1 VRVLGL
7 MSGTSADGVDLV
19 RVSFGG
25 RPPELSW
32 QFLDHRY
39 RPYPSELRRRVRA
52 AMRGEGGVRELAL
65 LHHDLG
71 RFYAEAAQGLEVELA
86 VVSGQTVWHE
96 PPRATLQLGE
106 AAYLAEALGV
116 PVVADLRPS
125 DLAAGGEGAPLVP
138 YPDLLLFG
146 EEGVRRAILNIG
158 GIANVTYLP
167 GRDAA
172 GVIAFDTGPGN
183 ALIDEAAERL
193 GLAMDE
199 DGRLAREGQVFP
211 SQVAYWLAHPYFD
224 RPPPKSTGRE
234 VWRLEALPGARAI
247 AGADLVAT
255 VTRFVAEGI
264 ARALSRFV
272 IPKGLDE
279 VWVAGGG
286 AKNPVLM
293 NHLAEL
299 LPVPVRT
306 FKEATGLDASVRE
319 PLAFALLGYLRWLGL
334 PNVLPQATGAARA
347 AVAGK
352 VALPSEEGVEW
363 NSPAWS

>member
-19 RVSFGG
+19 RVDLGG
-25 RPPELSW
+25 RPPEVRW
-32 QFLDHRY
+32 RFLDHRY
-39 RPYPSELRRRVRA
+39 RPYPSELRRRVRSA
-52 AMRGEGGVRELAL
+52 IRGEMGVRELTL

-71 RFYAEAAQGLEVELA
+71 RFYAGAAEGLEADLVA
-86 VVSGQTVWHE
+86 ASGQTVWHE
-96 PPRATLQLGE
+96 PPRATLQIGE
-106 AAYLAEALGV
+106 AAYLAEALKV
-116 PVVADLRPS
+116 PVVADFRPA
-125 DLAAGGEGAPLVP
+125 DVAAGGEGAPLVP
-138 YPDLLLFG
+138 YADFLLFG

-199 DGRLAREGQVFP
+199 DGRFAREGEIFA

-234 VWRLEALPGARAI
+234 VWRLEALPGVRAI
-247 AGADLVAT
+247 AGVDLVAT
-255 VTRFVAEGI
+255 VTRFVAEAI
-264 ARALSRFV
+264 ARALLRFV
-272 IPKGLDE
+272 VPRGLDE
-279 VWVAGGG
+279 LWVAGGG

-293 NHLAEL
+293 AHLAEL

-319 PLAFALLGYLRWLGL
+319 PLAVALLGYLRWLGA
-334 PNVLPQATGAARA
+334 PNVLPRATGARRA

-352 VALPSEEGVEW
+352 VLLPSEGEV
-363 NSPAWS
+363 

>member
-19 RVSFGG
+19 LAEFKG
-25 RPPELSW
+25 RPPAVSW
-32 QFLDHRY
+32 SVLDHRY
-39 RPYPSELRRRVRA
+39 LPYDRELRRRVLA
-52 AMRGEGGVRELAL
+52 AMQGEATIAEAAR

-71 RFYAEAAQGLEVELA
+71 RFFAEAARGMETDLA
-86 VVSGQTVWHE
+86 VLAGQTVWHE
-96 PPRATLQLGE
+96 PPRTTFQLGE
-106 AAYLAEALGV
+106 GAYLAEALGA

-138 YPDLLLFG
+138 YADLLLFG

-167 GRDAA
+167 GKDPE
-172 GVIAFDTGPGN
+172 GVVAFDTGPGN
-183 ALIDEAAERL
+183 ALIDEAAGRM

-199 DGRLAREGQVFP
+199 NGRLARRGRVLR
-211 SQVAYWLAHPYFD
+211 SQVTYWLAHPYFD

-234 VWRLEALPGARAI
+234 VWKLSALPGVQALS
-247 AGADLVAT
+247 GADLLAT
-255 VTRFVAEGI
+255 VTRFVAESVV
-264 ARALSRFV
+264 RALERFV
-272 IPKGLDE
+272 VPLGLDE

-293 NHLAEL
+293 EHLKEGL
-299 LPVPVRT
+299 SVPVRS

-319 PLAFALLGYLRWLGL
+319 PLAFGLLGYLRWLGL
-334 PNVLPQATGAARA
+334 ANVLPQTTGARRA

-352 VALPSEEGVEW
+352 VLLPSEEGI
-363 NSPAWS
+363 

>member
-1 VRVLGL
+1 MRVLGL

-19 RVSFGG
+19 RVELGG
-25 RPPELSW
+25 RPPEVRW
-32 QFLDHRY
+32 RFLDHRY
-39 RPYPSELRRRVRA
+39 RPYPSELRRRVRSA
-52 AMRGEGGVRELAL
+52 IRGEMGVRELTL

-71 RFYAEAAQGLEVELA
+71 RFYAEAAEGLEADLVA
-86 VVSGQTVWHE
+86 TSGQTVWHE
-96 PPRATLQLGE
+96 PPRATLQIGE
-106 AAYLAEALGV
+106 SAYLAEALKV
-116 PVVADLRPS
+116 PVVADFRPA
-125 DLAAGGEGAPLVP
+125 DIAAGGEGAPLVP
-138 YPDLLLFG
+138 YADFLLFG

-199 DGRLAREGQVFP
+199 DGRFAREGEIFA

-234 VWRLEALPGARAI
+234 VWRLEALPGVRAI
-247 AGADLVAT
+247 AGVDLVAT

-272 IPKGLDE
+272 IRKGLDE

-293 NHLAEL
+293 AHLAEL

-319 PLAFALLGYLRWLGL
+319 PLAVALLGYLRWLGM
-334 PNVLPQATGAARA
+334 PNVLPQATGARRA

-352 VALPSEEGVEW
+352 VLLPSEGEV
-363 NSPAWS
+363 

>member
-19 RVSFGG
+19 LVDLEG
-25 RPPELSW
+25 RPPEVGWVFVS
-32 QFLDHRY
+32 HRY
-39 RPYPSELRRRVRA
+39 RPYPTELRERVLR
-52 AMRGEGGVRELAL
+52 AMRGEIPLAELAR

-71 RFYAEAAQGLEVELA
+71 HFFAEAAAGLEAELA
-86 VVSGQTVWHE
+86 VLSGQTVWHE
-96 PPRATLQLGE
+96 PPRTTFQIGE
-106 AAYLAEALGV
+106 AAYLTEALGV

-138 YPDLLLFG
+138 YADLLLFG

-167 GRDAA
+167 GRDPE
-172 GVIAFDTGPGN
+172 GVLAFDTGPGN
-183 ALIDEAAERL
+183 ALIDEAAGRL
-193 GLAMDE
+193 GLAMDK
-199 DGRLAREGQVFP
+199 DGALARKGQVLA

-234 VWRLEALPGARAI
+234 LWRLSELPGVQALS
-247 AGADLVAT
+247 GADLLAT

-264 ARALSRFV
+264 ARALSRYV
-272 IPKGLDE
+272 LPLGLDE
-279 VWVAGGG
+279 LWVAGGG

-293 NHLAEL
+293 GHLREL
-299 LPVPVRT
+299 LGLPLRT
-306 FKEATGLDASVRE
+306 FEEATGLDASVRE

-334 PNVLPQATGAARA
+334 ANVLPQTTGARRA

-352 VALPSEEGVEW
+352 VLLPSEEGV
-363 NSPAWS
+363 

>member
-1 VRVLGL
+1 MRVLGL

-19 RVSFGG
+19 LAGFEG
-25 RPPELSW
+25 RPPELGSR
-32 QFLDHRY
+32 FLDHRH
-39 RPYPSELRRRVRA
+39 RPYPDALRARVRA
-52 AMRGEGGVRELAL
+52 AQRGEAATPELAR

-71 RFYAEAAQGLEVELA
+71 RFYAEAAEGLEADLA

-138 YPDLLLFG
+138 YADHLLFA
-146 EEGVRRAILNIG
+146 EAAVRRALLNIG

-167 GRDAA
+167 GRDPA
-172 GVIAFDTGPGN
+172 GVVAFDTGPGN
-183 ALIDEAAERL
+183 ALIDEAAERM
-193 GLAMDE
+193 GRRMDT
-199 DGRLAREGQVFP
+199 DGALARSGRVFA
-211 SQVAYWLAHPYFD
+211 SQVAFWLADPYLH

-234 VWRLEALPGARAI
+234 LWRLANLPGAFALPGP
-247 AGADLVAT
+247 DLVAT
-255 VTRFVAEGI
+255 VTRFVAESI
-264 ARALSRFV
+264 AEAIGRFLV
-272 IPKGLDE
+272 PRGLDE

-293 NHLAEL
+293 EHLHEL
-299 LPVPVRT
+299 LPAPVRT
-306 FKEATGLDASVRE
+306 FEEATGLDAAVRE
-319 PLAFALLGYLRWLGL
+319 PLAFALLGYLRWLGA
-334 PNVLPQATGAARA
+334 PNVLPQTTGARRA

-352 VALPSEEGVEW
+352 VLLPSEGGI
-363 NSPAWS
+363 

>member
-1 VRVLGL
+1 MRVLGL

-19 RVSFGG
+19 RVAFGG
-25 RPPELSW
+25 RPPEVSW
-32 QFLDHRY
+32 QFLDHRH
-39 RPYPSELRRRVRA
+39 RPYPPELRRRVLK
-52 AMRGEGGVRELAL
+52 AMRGEAGTRELAL

-71 RFYAEAAQGLEVELA
+71 RFFAEAAEGLEADLA
-86 VVSGQTVWHE
+86 TLAGQTVWHE
-96 PPRATLQLGE
+96 PPQATLQLGE

-146 EEGVRRAILNIG
+146 EQGVRRAILNVG

-167 GRDAA
+167 GRDEK
-172 GVIAFDTGPGN
+172 GVLAFDTGPGN

-193 GLAMDE
+193 GLPMDE
-199 DGRLAREGQVFP
+199 DGRLAREGQVLA

-234 VWRLEALPGARAI
+234 VWRLEALPGVRAL

-264 ARALSRFV
+264 ARAIERFV
-272 IPKGLDE
+272 LPRGLDE
-279 VWVAGGG
+279 LWVAGGG

-293 NHLAEL
+293 AHLKEL

-306 FKEATGLDASVRE
+306 FGEATGLDESVRE

-334 PNVLPQATGAARA
+334 PNVLPQATGARRA

-352 VALPSEEGVEW
+352 VVLPSEEGI
-363 NSPAWS
+363 